1 MCFQEDG
8 TPLEEG
14 YPSHNEESILD
25 YLHVIVPIAAVF
37 VLFPIAS
44 IVAKVSYDNR
54 WYFQYRMARWKIAR
68 ESR

>member
-1 MCFQEDG
+1 M
-8 TPLEEG
+8 
-14 YPSHNEESILD
+14 D

-54 WYFQYRMARWKIAR
+54 WYFQYRMARRKIAR
-68 ESR
+68 ENR